1 MSYPSEISVEAP
13 KKSYR
18 ERKNLYRV
26 ISKKPFLDVLTK
38 TINEAAPE
46 LRYMLESGDKCLTV
60 FGPINKAF
68 NAERITV
75 NNTETTT
82 IIDINGNVQTISTT
96 DNTINTNNI
105 MNGVMMNNVMMNTMN
120 NVIMNN
126 VIMNNTNGVMN
137 TMVDAVNIVR
147 PLTPQQVYLT
157 ELLNYHIIPEP
168 LSTDCFVN
176 NTLYETIRKG
186 NYVRINVYREPRFR
200 DIYTVN
206 GAEIIEPNVKATNGI
221 LQVIDKILIP
231 PRPDMTLWY
240 MIKENP
246 SMSYLKLAVERAHLI
261 QTLNNTCAN
270 LTMFMP
276 NNRAFERLAAK
287 CKVLITTLIEFLGRN
302 PCYLISI
309 LKYHVLDEVIFTPAF
324 HYGLTKKIKTLNK
337 RTLSIDKPDE
347 CNHNIYVI
355 DKLCRTVKVIVPNLV
370 AINGVGHIVE
380 DVLLPS
386 IE

>member
-1 MSYPSEISVEAP
+1 MSYPSEISVDAP
-13 KKSYR
+13 KKSYN

-26 ISKKPFLDVLTK
+26 ISKKPFLDVLTS

-46 LRYMLESGDKCLTV
+46 LRYMLECGERCLTV

-75 NNTETTT
+75 NSTETTT
-82 IIDINGNVQTISTT
+82 IIDVNGNVQTIV
-96 DNTINTNNI
+96 NTPVNNIINTTTTNNAMINNI
-105 MNGVMMNNVMMNTMN
+105 MA
-120 NVIMNN
+120 VI
-126 VIMNNTNGVMN
+126 TNGN
-137 TMVDAVNIVR
+137 NGTTNGTTIVR
-147 PLTPQQVYLT
+147 PLTPQQIYLT
-157 ELLNYHIIPEP
+157 ELLNYHIIPES
-168 LSTDCFVN
+168 LTTDCFVN
-176 NTLYETIRKG
+176 NTLYETIRRG
-186 NYVRINVYREPRFR
+186 HYIRINVYREPRFR

-206 GAEIIEPNVKATNGI
+206 GAEILESNTKASNGI

-246 SMSYLKLAVERAHLI
+246 SLTFLKLAVERTHLI

-270 LTMFMP
+270 LTMFLP

-287 CKVLITTLIEFLGRN
+287 CNVLITTLIEFLSRN
-302 PCYLISI
+302 PCYLLSI
-309 LKYHVLDEVIFTPAF
+309 LKYHILNEVIFTPAF
-324 HYGLTKKIKTLNK
+324 HFGLTKKIKTLNK
-337 RTLSIDKPDE
+337 RTISVDKPDE

-355 DKLCRTVKVIVPNLV
+355 DKLCRVTKVIVPNLV
-370 AINGVGHIVE
+370 TINGVGHIVE